1 MTENYHTHTSRC
13 HHATGTDEDYVQSA
27 IAAGLTVL
35 GFSDHTP
42 FFFPGDYYSTFRMYP
57 DQLQDYAKS
66 ILALKEKYRDQ
77 IEIRLGLEVEY
88 YPDRMADLLT
98 LIEPYNIEY
107 MILGQHFCGNELD
120 SPYNG
125 TATDSEAHLKRY
137 CNQLIAA
144 MDTKLFS
151 YVAHPDLVNFTG
163 DQEIYDYHIRSL
175 LMAAKERDIPM
186 EINLLGVR
194 GQRHYPNRQFWRIA
208 GEVKC
213 PVVIGSD
220 AHRPED
226 VTDSDS
232 EAIAMEMVE
241 EYGLSLLPKVPIHS
255 YHLSPLTK

>member
-1 MTENYHTHTSRC
+1 MTENFHTHTSRC
-13 HHATGTDEDYVQSA
+13 RHALGTDEAYVQSA
-27 IAAGLTVL
+27 IAAGLKIL

-42 FFFPGDYYSTFRMYP
+42 FLFPGTHYSHFRMFP
-57 DQLQDYAKS
+57 DQIQDYANTVLS
-66 ILALKEKYRDQ
+66 LKEKYRDQ
-77 IEIRLGLEVEY
+77 IDIRLGLEVEY
-88 YPDRMADLLT
+88 YPDRMSDLLA
-98 LIEPYNIEY
+98 LIDPCGIEY

-137 CNQLIAA
+137 CDQLIEA

-151 YVAHPDLVNFTG
+151 YVAHPDLINFTG
-163 DQEIYDYHIRSL
+163 DQEIYDYHIRRL

-226 VTDSDS
+226 VTDSNS
-232 EAIAMEMVE
+232 EEIAMEMVE

>member
-66 ILALKEKYRDQ
+66 ILALKEKYRDH
-77 IEIRLGLEVEY
+77 IDIRLGLEVEY

-120 SPYNG
+120 SHYNG

-151 YVAHPDLVNFTG
+151 YVAHPDRMFRYCPEWNMEMQNIAQDLISIV
-163 DQEIYDYHIRSL
+163 QKREIVLEQNLAAIEKNMYWPEFWECVPEGVEIIR
-175 LMAAKERDIPM
+175 
-186 EINLLGVR
+186 GV
-194 GQRHYPNRQFWRIA
+194 
-208 GEVKC
+208 
-213 PVVIGSD
+213 D
-220 AHRPED
+220 AHSTE
-226 VTDSDS
+226 
-232 EAIAMEMVE
+232 EMERIISA
-241 EYGLSLLPKVPIHS
+241 L
-255 YHLSPLTK
+255 

>member
-1 MTENYHTHTSRC
+1 MTENYHTHTFRC
-13 HHATGTDEDYVQSA
+13 NHASGADEDYVQSA

-42 FFFPGDYYSTFRMYP
+42 FFFPGTYYSAFRMYP
-57 DQLQDYAKS
+57 DKIQGYAES
-66 ILALKEKYRDQ
+66 ILALKEKYRDH
-77 IEIRLGLEVEY
+77 IDIRLGLEVEY
-88 YPDRMADLLT
+88 YPDRMADLLA
-98 LIEPYNIEY
+98 LIAPCGIEY

-125 TATDSEAHLKRY
+125 TPTDREAHLKRY
-137 CNQLIAA
+137 CDQLIDA

-151 YVAHPDLVNFTG
+151 YFAHPDLVNFTG
-163 DQEIYDYHIRSL
+163 DEEIYDHHIRRL